1 MGHRRHAG
9 ERRNGALLR
18 EEPEALVFAERAG
31 SCGESDRY
39 VAGIVTLFEP
49 RRGYRS
55 ARQVLSNLYKKL

>member
-9 ERRNGALLR
+9 ERGNGALLR
-18 EEPEALVFAERAG
+18 EEPEALVFAGRAG

-49 RRGYRS
+49 KKRLPVS
-55 ARQVLSNLYKKL
+55 AKGSIKPL